1 MPDRVIEFHG
11 WGVDIP
17 VMTENPNPSVRSRQ
31 VSIQL
36 RGLREDR
43 GLSGAAVAK
52 ALGMSPSKISR
63 IETGARGLS
72 VDDVA
77 ALLGHY
83 KVPESQRAQ
92 ILDQVRKSGERG
104 WWESQGLGLPEL
116 WQALINFESRAT
128 RIQNYEALFI
138 PGLLQTDEYTEAIIR
153 SINKTLSKA
162 ELTNLVASR
171 RARQAVLNRRELQF
185 LAVVDEGALRRPM
198 TESGIMRRQL
208 RHLVDSG
215 ERPNVTVRVVPL
227 RVGQHAGMQGPFA
240 VLDFFEEP
248 SLTYIENHHVGMFLD
263 EKEDIA
269 AYRLALGNILNSAL
283 EPAESAELMSALADG
298 ND

>member
-1 MPDRVIEFHG
+1 
-11 WGVDIP
+11 
-17 VMTENPNPSVRSRQ
+17 MTENPNPSVRSRQ
-31 VSIQL
+31 VSLQL
-36 RGLREDR
+36 RTLREER

-63 IETGARGLS
+63 LETGHRGLT

-83 KVPESQRAQ
+83 KVGEHQRAQ

-138 PGLLQTDEYTEAIIR
+138 PGLLQTAEYTEAIIH
-153 SINKTLSKA
+153 SINKALTKG
-162 ELTNLVASR
+162 ELTNMVASR
-171 RARQAVLNRRELQF
+171 MARQAVLGRRELQF

-198 TESGIMRRQL
+198 TESGVMRRQL
-208 RHLVDSG
+208 RHLVDNS
-215 ERPNVTVRVVPL
+215 ERPNVTLRVVPL

-240 VLDFFEEP
+240 CLDFDDEP

-269 AYRLALGNILNSAL
+269 AYRVALGNILNAAL
-283 EPAESAELMSALADG
+283 EPAESAELITALAEG
-298 ND
+298 HE